1 MKLFIVLGNQLFSPR
16 YLNEFKD
23 HIIFMAEDY
32 GLCTF
37 EKHHKFKI
45 LLFLS
50 SMRSY
55 RDDLKSKNLCI
66 SKSYS
71 LLVEKKVSLVSS
83 KFYQK
88 LFVFLIS
95 FSTILIFPES
105 PKELENIC
113 ASYNSRKICN
123 VW

>member
-1 MKLFIVLGNQLFSPR
+1 MKT
-16 YLNEFKD
+16 
-23 HIIFMAEDY
+23 A
-32 GLCTF
+32 F
-37 EKHHKFKI
+37 EP
-45 LLFLS
+45 
-50 SMRSY
+50 
-55 RDDLKSKNLCI
+55 DVKSKTFCI
-66 SKSYS
+66 SKSYP
-71 LLVEKKVSLVSS
+71 LPVEKEVTLVSS

-113 ASYNSRKICN
+113 ESYNPTKICN

>member
-1 MKLFIVLGNQLFSPR
+1 MKT
-16 YLNEFKD
+16 
-23 HIIFMAEDY
+23 A
-32 GLCTF
+32 F
-37 EKHHKFKI
+37 EP
-45 LLFLS
+45 
-50 SMRSY
+50 
-55 RDDLKSKNLCI
+55 DLKSKTIFI
-66 SKSYS
+66 SKSYPF
-71 LLVEKKVSLVSS
+71 LVEKKVSLVSF

-113 ASYNSRKICN
+113 ETYNSKKICN